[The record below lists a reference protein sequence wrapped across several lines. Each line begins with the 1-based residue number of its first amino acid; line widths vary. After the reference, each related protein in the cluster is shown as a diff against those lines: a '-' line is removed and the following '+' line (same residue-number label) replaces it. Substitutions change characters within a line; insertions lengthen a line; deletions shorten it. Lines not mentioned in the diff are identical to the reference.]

1 MELKLLMTA
10 EESSNI
16 QRPIP
21 EAHIV
26 QEPYVI
32 ETGQIVQ
39 ETTIAITDDMIKT
52 YSIARTV
59 KILTMIDI
67 FFSFIYCLNN
77 PWFFLPLIIA
87 ITGYYGAKQFK
98 QNYICIYGVYII
110 IDAIFKTAVFFWVYG
125 TLSNDEKAEHLFNVI
140 LIIFS
145 FMISMWILDIVY
157 KFYKNLEKLSIEQ
170 LEYLRETGIPRT
182 RIVRVWY

>member
-1 MELKLLMTA
+1 MTA

-16 QRPIP
+16 QRPMP
-21 EAHIV
+21 TAHIV

-39 ETTIAITDDMIKT
+39 ETSIILTDDMIKT

-59 KILTMIDI
+59 KILTIIDI
-67 FFSFIYCLNN
+67 FFSFIYCFNN

-98 QNYICIYGVYII
+98 QHYICIYGVYII
-110 IDAIFKTAVFFWVYG
+110 IDAVFKTAIFFWVYG
-125 TLSNDEKAEHLFNVI
+125 TLSNDEKSEHLFNVI
-140 LIIFS
+140 LIILS

-157 KFYKNLEKLSIEQ
+157 KFYKQLEKLSREQ
-170 LEYLRETGIPRT
+170 LKYLREAGVPRT
-182 RIVRVWY
+182 RVVRVWY